1 MPDIKTALATALKE
15 WEPPKEGTVIEPAAP
30 APAQKQPRPNLTR
43 DTFAMIRDNPDISRA
58 DAIQRLEAMGHK
70 PVSTSSILYQL
81 VRAKM
86 IDEVDGTFST
96 KRKNYTSLTHAL
108 EKAPKGR
115 RKTRVQKPKA
125 VELKDVRSPAGF
137 VGTPEEQA
145 APEPQATAIKAA
157 HKVLEDSQ
165 RVSAEIE
172 IKNAVIK
179 QAVITADD
187 HGLLSV
193 WLHLDFG
200 GYTLYLP
207 KSFSHHK
214 LNSPA
219 GHFIWRCMEVAG
231 VTKWDQLTGKTI
243 RVRGSYTGIEAIG
256 HIIFDDWF
264 CPRED
269 FTEGEMK

>member
-15 WEPPKEGTVIEPAAP
+15 WEPPTEGTVIEDAAP
-30 APAQKQPRPNLTR
+30 APAQKQPRPNMTR
-43 DTFAMIRDNPDISRA
+43 DTFAMIRDNPGISRA
-58 DAIQRLEAMGHK
+58 DAIQRLQAMGHK

-86 IDEVDGTFST
+86 VDEGPFATFST

-165 RVSAEIE
+165 RVSAEI
-172 IKNAVIK
+172 
-179 QAVITADD
+179 DD
-187 HGLLSV
+187 
-193 WLHLDFG
+193 W
-200 GYTLYLP
+200 
-207 KSFSHHK
+207 
-214 LNSPA
+214 LNS
-219 GHFIWRCMEVAG
+219 
-231 VTKWDQLTGKTI
+231 VTL
-243 RVRGSYTGIEAIG
+243 RYASLVYERLHY
-256 HIIFDDWF
+256 IF
-264 CPRED
+264 
-269 FTEGEMK
+269 GAQK

>member
-15 WEPPKEGTVIEPAAP
+15 WEPPASGTVIKPAAP
-30 APAQKQPRPNLTR
+30 APTPAPPKPTPRPNMTR
-43 DTFAMIRDNPDISRA
+43 DTFAMVRDNPGISRA
-58 DAIQRLEAMGHK
+58 DAIERLQAMGHK

-86 IDEVDGTFST
+86 IDDTDGALST

-137 VGTPEEQA
+137 LMGEMQA

-165 RVSAEIE
+165 RVSDEIDE
-172 IKNAVIK
+172 
-179 QAVITADD
+179 
-187 HGLLSV
+187 
-193 WLHLDFG
+193 WL
-200 GYTLYLP
+200 
-207 KSFSHHK
+207 
-214 LNSPA
+214 N
-219 GHFIWRCMEVAG
+219 G
-231 VTKWDQLTGKTI
+231 VTL
-243 RVRGSYTGIEAIG
+243 RYASLVYERLHY
-256 HIIFDDWF
+256 IFGAQ
-264 CPRED
+264 R
-269 FTEGEMK
+269 